1 MEEHEPRLFQCSNA
15 SGTFTVNEIVDFTQV
30 ILPFI
35 LRLLMLIMYLIYLTS
50 YMNYMEYEL
59 MALCKAL
66 SDSYVLDILKFC
78 YKIVP

>member
-35 LRLLMLIMYLIYLTS
+35 LRLFMLNIYLIYLTC
-50 YMNYMEYEL
+50 YMNDMEYEL
-59 MALCKAL
+59 MALCQAVVSL
-66 SDSYVLDILKFC
+66 VH
-78 YKIVP
+78 